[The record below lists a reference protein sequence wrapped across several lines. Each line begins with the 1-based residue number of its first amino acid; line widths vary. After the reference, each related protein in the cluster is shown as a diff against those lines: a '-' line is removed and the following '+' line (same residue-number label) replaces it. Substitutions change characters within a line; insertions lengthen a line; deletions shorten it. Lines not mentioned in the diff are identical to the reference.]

1 MKHDSK
7 KQHWLVV
14 NKSYWFQDIIIKANS
29 ILYWLTSMLKTGYSV
44 HRHTA
49 DLMFE
54 KRGSHEL

>member
-29 ILYWLTSMLKTGYSV
+29 ILLLANEYVK
-44 HRHTA
+44 
-49 DLMFE
+49 DLVFRSQTYCRFNVW
-54 KRGSHEL
+54 KAGFS